1 MKKLSILFMAIFIAV
16 FFINGCENRS
26 ELIEPTVSAGNADF
40 TTFVTI
46 GNSLTAGYQSG
57 ALYESSQKYSIG
69 NIISMQVKG
78 KTFEQPIV
86 SNPGLV
92 GRMEVS
98 SLSPFTVVENPES
111 GAPTNTGYAK
121 PYNNLGIPGILL
133 VDALE
138 TRQSPSEYSGENPF
152 IDMVLRG
159 KGTVVEQALSLQP
172 TFITAWLGNNDI
184 LGYATSGGL
193 LPHTPPATFDFL
205 YNTFAGALASSGAHV
220 LVATLPNVTGIPFFI
235 TVGPGVGQ
243 ALKDMQAANPAIL
256 GLFYQTSTAY
266 GLATPDDLLQ
276 LKTLLTL
283 TGSSATKYLGDV
295 TGAYYTATGAP
306 VPPGV
311 DISQPF
317 GLHPANPFPNQYVL
331 DPAELAETESV
342 IKSFNTSIR
351 NAAAQFGFALSD
363 IYAFFNKVAETGYDI
378 NGLHFTNTYVSGGTF
393 GLDGVHPTSR
403 GYAVIADQFISA
415 INTKFGS
422 KIPWIDVSTVHPSID
437 LAGYTP
443 GKYGIPNI
451 SSDVFKNLYY

>member
-1 MKKLSILFMAIFIAV
+1 MKKFSIIILAV
-16 FFINGCENRS
+16 FVAAFFINGCENRS
-26 ELIEPTVSAGNADF
+26 ELVEPTVKTGSVDF
-40 TTFVTI
+40 STFVTI

-78 KTFEQPIV
+78 QTFEQPII
-86 SNPGLV
+86 SDPGIA
-92 GRMEVS
+92 GRMEVA
-98 SLSPFTVVENPES
+98 SLSPFSLVENPEMGS
-111 GAPTNTGYAK
+111 PTNTGYAK

-152 IDMVLRG
+152 IDIVLRG
-159 KGTVVEQALSLQP
+159 QGTVVEQALSLQP

-193 LPHTPPATFDFL
+193 LPHTPTATFAFL
-205 YNTFAGALASSGAHV
+205 YNTFAGALASSGAKV
-220 LVATLPNVTGIPFFI
+220 MVATIPDVTGIPFFL

-243 ALKDMQAANPAIL
+243 ALKDMQAGNPAIM

-276 LKTLLTL
+276 GKTLMTL
-283 TGSSATKYLGDV
+283 TGSSATQYLGDV
-295 TGAYYTATGAP
+295 TGAYYNATGAP

-331 DPAELAETESV
+331 DPTELAETQSV

-351 NAAAQFGFALSD
+351 NAAAQYGFAVAD
-363 IYAFFNKVAETGYDI
+363 IYAFFNRVAEEGYDI
-378 NGLHFTNTYVSGGTF
+378 NGLHMTNTYVTGGVF
-393 GLDGVHPTSR
+393 SLDGVHPTSR
-403 GYAVIADQFISA
+403 GYAVIANQFISA
-415 INTKFGS
+415 INAKFGS
-422 KIPWIDVSTVHPSID
+422 QIRWIDVAIVPPSID
-437 LAGYTP
+437 LEGYTP
-443 GKYGIPNI
+443 GKYGIPNL
-451 SSDVFKNLYY
+451 SEDLFKNLYY